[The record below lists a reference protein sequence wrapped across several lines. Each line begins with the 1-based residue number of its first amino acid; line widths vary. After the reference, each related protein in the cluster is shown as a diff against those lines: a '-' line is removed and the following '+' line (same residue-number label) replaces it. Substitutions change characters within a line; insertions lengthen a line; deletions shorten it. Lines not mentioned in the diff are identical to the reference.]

1 MLFLA
6 NHFNAGGISSYILN
20 LTRGLIARGHKVY
33 VGSSG
38 GEWVERLEAYGAQ
51 NIYLPLRTKSIISPK
66 LLFAYFALKKIIR
79 AEGIDIIHA
88 QTRVSEVLAS
98 LVSRNTAVP
107 FVSTAH
113 GFYQRRWGRR
123 IFPGWGR
130 FVIAISEPVR
140 KHLIEHFGLNPERV
154 ILVHNGI
161 DAAGFGLPAC
171 RQAGKV
177 TGYDRNVTREK
188 FGLKEGP
195 VVGIIAR
202 LSEVKGH
209 KYLLMAMAKVKEQI
223 PEAQLLSVGDG
234 KIKKNLE
241 QLARRLRI
249 EESVYFI
256 PAVSDT
262 AEPFSVMDIF
272 AMPSLQEGLG
282 LSIMEAMLMGVAVI
296 ASSVGGITSLIKN
309 NETGILVEPANP
321 EALAAGLLGLLKD
334 KEKAAILSARA
345 REFIMKE
352 FSLEAMAEGTE
363 SVYRQCIGQ

>member
-1 MLFLA
+1 MNILILA

-33 VGSSG
+33 AASG
-38 GEWVERLEAYGAQ
+38 GGDWIERVEASGAK

-66 LLFAYFALKKIIR
+66 LLFAYCALKKIIKSER
-79 AEGIDIIHA
+79 IDIIHA
-88 QTRVSEVLAS
+88 QTRVSGVLAS
-98 LVSRNTAVP
+98 WVSRKTGVP

-130 FVIAISEPVR
+130 FIIAISDPVK
-140 KHLIEHFGLNPERV
+140 KHLIEDFGLNPERV

-161 DAAGFGLPAC
+161 DISRRGETKGAGQKAES
-171 RQAGKV
+171 
-177 TGYDRNVTREK
+177 REQIRK
-188 FGLKEGP
+188 KYGLKDGP

-209 KYLLMAMAKVKEQI
+209 KYLISAMAKVKEQI
-223 PEAQLLSVGDG
+223 PDVQLLSVGDG
-234 KIKKNLE
+234 KIKKDLE
-241 QLARRLRI
+241 RLARDLKI
-249 EESVYFI
+249 DESVYFI

-262 AEPFSVMDIF
+262 AEPLSVMDIF

-282 LSIMEAMLMGVAVI
+282 LSVMEAMLMGVTVI
-296 ASSVGGITSLIKN
+296 ASSVGGIKSLIKN

-321 EALAAGLLGLLKD
+321 QVLAGGILSLLKD
-334 KEKAAILSARA
+334 KEKAARLSARA
-345 REFIMKE
+345 GEFIIKE
-352 FSLEAMAEGTE
+352 FSLEAMAEETE
-363 SVYRQCIGQ
+363 EVYRKCAGQ